1 MIEYCRVTKWNKL
14 QLKANNV
21 EESQHITLS
30 EKALDQTVYGML
42 FHSYRVLEQA
52 HKVKKK
58 SEQCLSLRGDTE
70 DCLGRDMMKFWGV
83 RATFYIFMKVWVM
96 RVYDLLKLRK
106 WYIWVL
112 CILHILFQKR
122 NSTYWTLAS
131 YIQANHLGVKY
142 MDVYNLFWNA
152 SKNKINRHDKTKTSQ
167 CNDSRICM
175 VAM

>member
-58 SEQCLSLRGDTE
+58 SEQCLSLRVGMVGQKGPGRNF
-70 DCLGRDMMKFWGV
+70 LGNRNVPYVYLGSGY
-83 RATFYIFMKVWVM
+83 RNGYI
-96 RVYDLLKLRK
+96 Y
-106 WYIWVL
+106 
-112 CILHILFQKR
+112 Q
-122 NSTYWTLAS
+122 NS
-131 YIQANHLGVKY
+131 
-142 MDVYNLFWNA
+142 
-152 SKNKINRHDKTKTSQ
+152 
-167 CNDSRICM
+167 
-175 VAM
+175 

>member
-1 MIEYCRVTKWNKL
+1 
-14 QLKANNV
+14 
-21 EESQHITLS
+21 
-30 EKALDQTVYGML
+30 ML

-52 HKVKKK
+52 HEVKKK
-58 SEQCLSLRGDTE
+58 SEHYLSFRGDTE
-70 DCLGRDMMKFWGV
+70 HCLGRDMMKFSGV
-83 RATFYIFMKVWVM
+83 IATFYIFMKVWVM
-96 RVYDLLKLRK
+96 RVYDLSKLKK

-142 MDVYNLFWNA
+142 MDVYNLLWNA